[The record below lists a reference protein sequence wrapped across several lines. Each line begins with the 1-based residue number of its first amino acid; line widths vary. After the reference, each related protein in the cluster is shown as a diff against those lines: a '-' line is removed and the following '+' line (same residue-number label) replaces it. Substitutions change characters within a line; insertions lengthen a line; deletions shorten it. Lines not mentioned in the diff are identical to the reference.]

1 MAGPALLALARP
13 RHAQLSRR
21 RPQGTAVYGSSMVTT
36 TYIQAKPEDA
46 HQKLRK
52 VADCRRPKF
61 DKAAEVMGLAEHDV
75 LGFT

>member
-1 MAGPALLALARP
+1 MRNVLAGGPK
-13 RHAQLSRR
+13 AQQSM
-21 RPQGTAVYGSSMVTT
+21 VSSMVTT

-46 HQKLRK
+46 HQQLRK
-52 VADCRRPKF
+52 VADCLRPKF